1 MVDFDGRI
9 CEPSAIDAEEQGF
22 LSLSFT
28 TILDHPYNFLRST
41 FTNSAEKD
49 SLSKIWSSE
58 RKEQVIDSLDPKT
71 HCRFHCIRH
80 KSNQLI
86 DRMIKGEE
94 QRVLEDFDL
103 FI

>member
-1 MVDFDGRI
+1 MKIG
-9 CEPSAIDAEEQGF
+9 DA
-22 LSLSFT
+22 T
-28 TILDHPYNFLRST
+28 
-41 FTNSAEKD
+41 KD